1 MGLTYLEGVLTGP
14 TGKTATM
21 RFLVDS
27 GANYSLVPNDV
38 WTNLDLSPKR
48 VVTFTVAD
56 GTEITR
62 SVSEC
67 HLSPPQG

>member
-1 MGLTYLEGVLTGP
+1 MGLTYLEGVLTGS